1 VSVDGPRSR
10 PTSSRQASYLF
21 WVLSGALLIGLEAA
35 WFFWFEKQPLPNG
48 QNFPR
53 WMFLARALPAFVPG
67 VEFAESYFGLALQEL
82 RHVENLPARLPIVLA
97 SGLIL
102 AAALGLGGL
111 VLRALRLNLSLTR
124 TERFGLAFGLGT
136 SGLSVG
142 TLIVGRLGLLSPWPV
157 CIGLAAIAI
166 TEAVLLY
173 AEALPARVGRT
184 RGTQTEVDPAR
195 VEDNP
200 WHRLLGGAGFLLI
213 VGPFLVMM
221 ALGSMLPTIDFDAI
235 EYHLQGPKEYFQ
247 AGRITFLPHNVYTSM
262 PFSVEMLHLLG
273 MEAMNDWWWGGLVGQ
288 FLIAIHA
295 PMAALMVA
303 LTARRIAS
311 PRAAWFAAV
320 VYLTTPWIYRLAVL
334 PYVEGPLGYYH
345 AALLWITARA
355 WSESDHLTRRS
366 LWGAAGL
373 IAGGAMACKYPA
385 LISAVLPFGLAA
397 LIDACRR
404 RRPAVVLAFC
414 LGWAV
419 MMSPWLGKN
428 LLDTGNPVYPLGHSV
443 FGGMHW
449 NSQMEQKWIKAH
461 GPRPVTLGLFW
472 QSILDVAG
480 RSDWQSP
487 LFGALAPL
495 AFLRRG
501 SRRASAVLWG
511 YVAYLFLTWWLLTH
525 RLDRFWLPILPVLA
539 VLAGL
544 GADWTRRLGWSIA
557 LGLIVGLSV
566 IANLSYSSTALTAM
580 NNWTDDLNELRTS
593 VPKMLDPG
601 LFAADTHTPK
611 NAKILIVGQAAVFHV
626 NHPIVYNT
634 VFDEE
639 VFEILT
645 RDKSPEEV
653 RAALKELGVT
663 HIYVDWYQIDRF
675 RSPGNYGFT
684 DFVTPREFDRLVQAG
699 VLDPPE
705 SMKTQRELYRVR

>member
-1 VSVDGPRSR
+1 VRPEAARTTSR
-10 PTSSRQASYLF
+10 RDWLLF
-21 WVLSGALLIGLEAA
+21 WILSGALLIGVEAA

-48 QNFPR
+48 RNWPR
-53 WMFLARALPAFVPG
+53 WMFLARALPGFVPE
-67 VEFAESYFGLALQEL
+67 VRFSESYFGLALQEFK
-82 RHVENLPARLPIVLA
+82 HAENLPARLPILLA
-97 SGLIL
+97 AGLIL
-102 AAALGLGGL
+102 AAAFGLGDL
-111 VLRALRLNLSLTR
+111 VLRALRLISKLAHA
-124 TERFGLAFGLGT
+124 ERFGLAFGLGAA
-136 SGLSVG
+136 GLGVV
-142 TLIVGRLGLLSPWPV
+142 TQVVGRLGLLSPWPV
-157 CIGLAAIAI
+157 RIGLGAVALA
-166 TEAVLLY
+166 EAVLLY
-173 AEALPARVGRT
+173 AERRRANAQKWVPVERVNWRNSGL
-184 RGTQTEVDPAR
+184 A
-195 VEDNP
+195 
-200 WHRLLGGAGFLLI
+200 GAGFLLI

-273 MEAMNDWWWGGLVGQ
+273 MEVMNDWWWGGLVGQ

-303 LTARRIAS
+303 LTACRIAS

-320 VYLTTPWIYRLAVL
+320 AYLTAPWIYRLAVL

-345 AALLWITARA
+345 AALLWVTARA
-355 WSESDHLTRRS
+355 WSESDHLTQRN

-385 LISAVLPFGLAA
+385 LISAVLPFGLTA
-397 LIDACRR
+397 LIDACQR
-404 RRPAVVLAFC
+404 RRPALVLAFC

-419 MMSPWLGKN
+419 VMVPWLAKN
-428 LLDTGNPVYPLGHSV
+428 VLDTGNPVYPLGHSV
-443 FGGMHW
+443 FGGIHW
-449 NSQMEQKWIKAH
+449 NLQMERKWVKAH
-461 GPRPVTLGLFW
+461 GPRPVTFGLFW

-495 AFLRRG
+495 AILRRQ
-501 SRRASAVLWG
+501 SRRIASVLWA
-511 YVAYLFLTWWLLTH
+511 YAAYLFLTWWFLTH

-544 GADWTRRLGWSIA
+544 GADWTRRLGWSIV
-557 LGLIVGLSV
+557 LGLVVGLSV

-593 VPKMLDPG
+593 VPKMLDPD
-601 LFAADTHTPK
+601 LFAADTRTPT
-611 NAKILIVGQAAVFHV
+611 NAKILIVGQAAVFHAV
-626 NHPIVYNT
+626 HPIVYNT

-639 VFEILT
+639 IFETIA
-645 RDKSPEEV
+645 RDKPPEAV
-653 RAALKELGVT
+653 RAALKDLGIT

-684 DFVTPREFDRLVQAG
+684 DFVTMAEFDRLVQAH

-705 SMKTQRELYRVR
+705 RMGTQRELYRVR